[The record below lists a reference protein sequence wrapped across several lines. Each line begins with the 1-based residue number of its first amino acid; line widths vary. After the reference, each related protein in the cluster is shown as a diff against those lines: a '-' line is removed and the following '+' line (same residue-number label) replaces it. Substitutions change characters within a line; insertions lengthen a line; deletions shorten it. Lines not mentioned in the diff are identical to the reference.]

1 MDSSRRVPAAPP
13 RIPQPV
19 AIQQIDGLDLQG
31 KYHSARIGGDF
42 FDAVATGSRMIFL
55 LTDISGKRGAAHTIA
70 AEVQDTFRKRAQEIF
85 GTPWANESEGIARLL
100 HDVNAALIRAA
111 RGPRLAPTF
120 LGCYNA
126 SLAIL
131 TYMNAGGPPPFLRD
145 SEGTRALEGGGV
157 PLGLF
162 SHMTHEPCMQAFES
176 KAQMLIVT
184 KGVIDGGDGRSD
196 FGVAGVQRAL
206 QEMHAASAAEIC
218 ETALEKAHGFVK
230 RSGFLRSKK
239 SEAVEDLTAVALM
252 RPGLVAKA

>member
-1 MDSSRRVPAAPP
+1 VDTSNKGPAAPS

-19 AIQQIDGLDLQG
+19 AIRQIDGLDLQG
-31 KYHSARIGGDF
+31 KYYSARIGGDF

-55 LTDISGKRGAAHTIA
+55 LTDISGKRGDAHTIA
-70 AEVQDTFRKRAQEIF
+70 AEVQDTFRRRALEIF
-85 GTPWANESEGIARLL
+85 GTPWANESESIARLL
-100 HDVNAALIRAA
+100 HDLNASLMSAA
-111 RGPRLAPTF
+111 RGPRYAPTF

-131 TYMNAGGPPPFLRD
+131 TYINAGGPPPLLRD
-145 SEGTRALEGGGV
+145 SDGTRALECGGV

-176 KAQMLIVT
+176 RAQMLIVT

-206 QEMHAASAAEIC
+206 QDMNAASAAEIC
-218 ETALEKAHGFVK
+218 ETTLETAHSFVR
-230 RSGFLRSKK
+230 RSGFLRFNK
-239 SEAVEDLTAVALM
+239 SETVEDLTAVALV
-252 RPGLVAKA
+252 RPDVVRKA